1 MKSLYRLDQFDRV
14 LALRNR
20 DGLPYLLIGGQAV
33 NFWAGLYAVRESA
46 LADLKPFTSE
56 DIDFKGDRS
65 DVEHIAEQLKLRAV
79 LPGKVGMT
87 ALAGSIPF
95 TWGDIES
102 NIEVVRVVPG
112 APQNLESRAIQV
124 EANGQTLRVM
134 DPVSLFVSKLELCST
149 VCQENRQDVRH
160 LRILVHCVRH
170 FLGDMLIG

>member
-1 MKSLYRLDQFDRV
+1 
-14 LALRNR
+14 
-20 DGLPYLLIGGQAV
+20 
-33 NFWAGLYAVRESA
+33 
-46 LADLKPFTSE
+46 
-56 DIDFKGDRS
+56 
-65 DVEHIAEQLKLRAV
+65 
-79 LPGKVGMT
+79 MT

-112 APQNLESRAIQV
+112 APQNMENRAIQV

-170 FLGDMLIG
+170 FLGDMLIGAAENQIDSRTWLNIVGFLLKRTATKSAKRVAREMDFDWSDLLPWEVLKTSQDPKLTRFVEDRRR